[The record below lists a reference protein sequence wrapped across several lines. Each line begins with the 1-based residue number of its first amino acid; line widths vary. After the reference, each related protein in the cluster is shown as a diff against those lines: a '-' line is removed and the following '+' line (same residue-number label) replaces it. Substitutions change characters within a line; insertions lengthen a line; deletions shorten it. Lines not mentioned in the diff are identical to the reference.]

1 MISANYSWLKHPLIT
16 KYGLHLAVDLFS
28 NSQQTFVW
36 LRCLEDIF
44 CLGLQKTSSNHSQD
58 VLIKKNVFA
67 LVIYLCKTSWKS
79 PQDVSETP
87 LRRPQD
93 FFKVLTRPQ
102 NIFKMSSIQS
112 QDTFKTFSRLLQG
125 VPLKESWSR

>member
-93 FFKVLTRPQ
+93 FFNTISRYL
-102 NIFKMSSIQS
+102 
-112 QDTFKTFSRLLQG
+112 QDVFKTSSRCTAQRKLVSLTCLQ
-125 VPLKESWSR
+125 